1 MFRIFFASI
10 FSLSP
15 TLIVRSFVE
24 FFRLSEFLCS
34 GRVKHVFMNE
44 NRTFPIFILSRS
56 PVFNAWRWKT
66 GSSRDRFWKGWTKI
80 ILSERR
86 HTQESWLIV
95 THRNNFISRR
105 YKRVTQINIDGLW
118 KDYSDYQSYTIG
130 LKGIKFYPLEVERK
144 LRLKGREIGLKFIVR
159 ELVCEYLLSRL
170 PVSFANSV
178 QTLISYF

>member
-80 ILSERR
+80 ILSEKR

-159 ELVCEYLLSRL
+159 E
-170 PVSFANSV
+170 
-178 QTLISYF
+178 